1 MIVHI
6 TLPED
11 WAEARRTGRY
21 AVSTRGG
28 RVWGTGGA
36 EADAAARP
44 GLVKLPCRQ
53 GYLTVMLA

>member
-1 MIVHI
+1 MILHI

-44 GLVKLPCRQ
+44 GLVNLP
-53 GYLTVMLA
+53 